1 MFRARRQG
9 QSGFT
14 LLEMLVAI
22 VVFSVGMLGV
32 GLMQLRG
39 LSYTKDAG
47 SRTQATV
54 VARALA
60 DRMRATMQESF
71 RGPILGNV
79 DWMEQVDYRYPGG
92 ATNTACS
99 ANCTLQ
105 QAANNDIFWATQQI
119 TAKLPAPLSS
129 ADRLTITRA
138 AAPSQMHTIT
148 VRWAEADGN
157 QTYDFDVY
165 PM

>member
-1 MFRARRQG
+1 MRKPRQG

-22 VVFSVGMLGV
+22 VIFSIGMLGV

-39 LSYTKDAG
+39 MSFTKDSG
-47 SRTQATV
+47 SRTQATIL
-54 VARALA
+54 ARSVS

-71 RGPILGNV
+71 RGRIIGNV

-92 ATNTACS
+92 ATNTACAS
-99 ANCTLQ
+99 NCTLQ
-105 QAANNDIFWATQQI
+105 QAASNDVYWALLQI
-119 TAKLPAPLSS
+119 TAKLPPPSS
-129 ADRLTITRA
+129 GDPLTITRA
-138 AAPSQMHTIT
+138 TAPSQLHTVTI
-148 VRWAEADGN
+148 RWAEADGD
-157 QTYDFDVY
+157 QTFDVDVY